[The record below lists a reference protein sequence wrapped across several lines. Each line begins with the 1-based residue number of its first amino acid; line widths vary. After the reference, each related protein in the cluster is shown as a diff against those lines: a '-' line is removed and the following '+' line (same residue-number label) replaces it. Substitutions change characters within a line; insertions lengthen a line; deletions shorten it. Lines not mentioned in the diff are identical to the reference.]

1 MTKDKFVSADKS
13 YDIECVSSGSKPA
26 AQLTW
31 WRDNKQIK
39 RLIKNVSAF
48 DFGETIFHQY
58 LICAFMNTIISQQY
72 SEQPDNKSLSVLTY
86 IPSVEDDGKYLT
98 CRSENTFIE
107 NSAIED
113 KWRLVVH
120 CEY

>member
-1 MTKDKFVSADKS
+1 MCYVYSIFVVVV
-13 YDIECVSSGSKPA
+13 EF
-26 AQLTW
+26 W
-31 WRDNKQIK
+31 
-39 RLIKNVSAF
+39 
-48 DFGETIFHQY
+48 
-58 LICAFMNTIISQQY
+58 QY

-86 IPSVEDDGKYLT
+86 IPSMEDDGKYLT

-120 CEY
+120 CEYEIHTGPNR